1 MVGRV
6 AVIKTLRAV
15 FMRRVDSSLLS
26 VGGEMVVNTS
36 LGFIHTSDVIIVT
49 PVIGPVV
56 AFV

>member
-1 MVGRV
+1 
-6 AVIKTLRAV
+6 
-15 FMRRVDSSLLS
+15 MRRVDSSLLS